1 MHLKSLTLKGFK
13 SFAQPTTFE
22 FEPGVTAIVGPNGS
36 GKSNVL
42 DALAWVMGEQGAKTL
57 RGGKMEDVIFA
68 GTASRGPLGRAE
80 VRLTIDNSDGAL
92 PIDYTEVTISRT
104 LFRNGSSEYA
114 INGEGCRLLDVQEL
128 LSDSGLGRE
137 MHVIVGQG
145 QLDTVLRASPED
157 RRGFI
162 EEAAGILKHR
172 RRRERTLRKLESME
186 ANLTR
191 LEDLASEVRR
201 QLKPLGKQ
209 AAIAKKA
216 QQIAA
221 EVRDAKARLLADD
234 ITRLQFELGELS
246 KDDAQRQAE
255 QQVYQDKLGQK
266 QRQINELERLRQ
278 NDEVDQARRVTLN
291 AEAVQAKLRGLFSQA
306 QQRLTFLA
314 GQVETTTAQDLIT
327 PEQVSAAEAEIE
339 RLADLVPA
347 AEQQFTDATEQ
358 LNQATEQ
365 LNTVD
370 AEIAERSAAVSA
382 YDLALTKLRG
392 EAEAAEQR
400 FRATQAD
407 ANQRESTL
415 AEAAAR
421 LEEANLALK
430 EFNELNPGGSESGS
444 ESGGE
449 AGTAGGAGGAE
460 SGGEAGTA
468 GGAGGAGAAAAGSG
482 VAAGA
487 GSLEAAYQAAGEQQT
502 KLETE
507 RDSVQSDVHRLE
519 REIAGLEARISALTA
534 TLQTPDASSA
544 VLADPRFKQLQS
556 LTDVA
561 EIAPGYEAAVSAALG
576 QFATAI
582 CAADTDQAT
591 AVTRFAAEQ
600 DLGRVRLLISDPAA
614 AAGGSVTPAN
624 LTELAASAG
633 LRPLADAVTAP
644 AALRQLLANTFVA
657 PDIDSAIAG
666 HRALSES
673 SANFTIVTA
682 GGAVPEGA
690 EPDGAG
696 VTDTVLG
703 RYTIDGG
710 SASAPS
716 KLEIQAEIAEAADR
730 QARLAS
736 ELEAKSEALGSLKQR
751 VADAKTAA
759 QAALKQLRDADAE
772 QARIAQ
778 QRNRLTVTAEAAAA
792 EHSRAKQN
800 REALADAVSAAEQ
813 AAAAAATALQE
824 AQEKPRPVLNAAERD
839 PLVAAQEAARS
850 AQIEARLEAQAA
862 KERVRAA
869 KLTAESLQRQFVAQ
883 EQAALERARRKVLR
897 DQQSMRAQRVA
908 DALPALLEIAQSA
921 VVEAKSRQRQTE
933 ENRAKQSQEL
943 ILVRSEAAE
952 LRGKLQALTERGHSA
967 ELKSYERKLQLQ
979 SLIERAHNEL
989 GMTEQLLVTEYGP
1002 DQPVVTQPAADAA
1015 AETGDAAA
1023 AEGETP
1029 AVSYVRAEQQQ
1040 RLKRAEAALAEL
1052 GRINPLA
1059 LEEFAALEQR
1069 NNFLHQQLGDLKNTK
1084 QDLLK
1089 IISDLDTKME
1099 NIFAAAFAD
1108 TKQAFNEVFPVLF
1121 PGGSGSISLTDPQD
1135 LLNTG
1140 IEMAVKPA
1148 GKKVERLSLLSG
1160 GERSLAAI
1168 AWLIAIFK
1176 ARPSPFYIMD
1186 EVEAALDDAN
1196 LGRLLNAFEDL
1207 RQRSQLIVITHQK
1220 RTMEIA
1226 DALYGV
1232 SMRGDG
1238 VSAVVGQRLREESA

>member
-57 RGGKMEDVIFA
+57 RGGKMDDVIFA

-216 QQIAA
+216 QQIAS

-291 AEAVQAKLRGLFSQA
+291 AEAVHAKLRGLFSQA

-382 YDLALTKLRG
+382 YDLAITKLRG

-430 EFNELNPGGSESGS
+430 EFNEANP
-444 ESGGE
+444 GGE
-449 AGTAGGAGGAE
+449 AGT
-460 SGGEAGTA
+460 
-468 GGAGGAGAAAAGSG
+468 AGGAGAAAAGSG

-487 GSLEAAYQAAGEQQT
+487 ASLEAAYQAAGEQQT

-507 RDSVQSDVHRLE
+507 RDSVQSYVHRLE

-614 AAGGSVTPAN
+614 AVGGSVTTAN

-730 QARLAS
+730 QAHLAA

-813 AAAAAATALQE
+813 AAATAATALQE

-967 ELKSYERKLQLQ
+967 ELKSYERKLQLK

-989 GMTEQLLVTEYGP
+989 GMTEQLLVAEYGP
-1002 DQPVVTQPAADAA
+1002 DQPVVTQPAGDGDAA

-1226 DALYGV
+1226 DSLYGV

-1238 VSAVVGQRLREESA
+1238 VSAVVGQRLREESG